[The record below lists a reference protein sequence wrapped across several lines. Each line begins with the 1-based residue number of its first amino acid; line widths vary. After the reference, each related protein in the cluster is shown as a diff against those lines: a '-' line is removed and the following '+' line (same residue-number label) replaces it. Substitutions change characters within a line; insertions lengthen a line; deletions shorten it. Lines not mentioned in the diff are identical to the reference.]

1 MPYVKKN
8 IRKLSSP
15 CNSLLKRG
23 IRKNEQLLLKKVT
36 HSPSYDLL
44 YRNDLNEV
52 LVKAVPDIS

>member
-1 MPYVKKN
+1 MQ
-8 IRKLSSP
+8 LSTQ
-15 CNSLLKRG
+15 KG
-23 IRKNEQLLLKKVT
+23 HKENEQLRLEKVT